1 MTTQRTVLV
10 TAVAALA
17 TLGLA
22 AAPAPGAKKAV
33 YECTRIPVPES
44 RNFPIRGMDGK
55 RTAPPV
61 ELSPAFQTLR
71 FTVELPEGFAPVGGA
86 GEHVI
91 ACRTV
96 P

>member
-1 MTTQRTVLV
+1 MTTQRTVMLS
-10 TAVAALA
+10 AVAALSA
-17 TLGLA
+17 LVLA
-22 AAPAPGAKKAV
+22 ATPVAATKKPV
-33 YECTRIPVPES
+33 YECTRIAVPES

-61 ELSPAFQTLR
+61 ELSPAFQAMQ

-91 ACRTV
+91 ACRQV

>member
-1 MTTQRTVLV
+1 MTTRRLLMLP
-10 TAVAALA
+10 AVAALSALALA
-17 TLGLA
+17 T
-22 AAPAPGAKKAV
+22 APAGPKKPV
-33 YECTRIPVPES
+33 YECTRIAVPES

-61 ELSPAFQTLR
+61 ELSLAFQTLQ

-91 ACRTV
+91 ACRQV